1 MMFSLIYIPE
11 IMLSAGI
18 LLIII
23 IDLYLQK
30 HKYFSYLLI
39 QILLIVA
46 SIYALTEVPSQNHR
60 SYEFSKFTSLI
71 KFLLLIGAVIIF
83 HYTYKHL
90 NHLNNLKIEY
100 FTISVLGLIGTMIM
114 ISAYSLLM
122 LYLGIELLSLALYA
136 LIGFNKNSELSSE
149 AAIKYYVLG
158 AMSSGI
164 LLFGISLIYGFTG
177 SINYFDIGVQI
188 NSFDNNSVQFLGI
201 IFGMIFITAS
211 LCFKFGAAPFHIWV
225 PDIYQ
230 GSLVSTTILLSTLPK
245 VAVFIVFLKLY
256 FIPFATLD
264 FIWSDILIFIGIAS
278 IIIGSVFALT
288 QENIKRLLAYSAISN
303 IGFIILA
310 MGLVSSDG
318 LHASLYYTI
327 VYSFTAL
334 ASFGIITHITSNSHG
349 IEDISDLAGLSKTH
363 PYFAILILITMLS
376 SAGIPPLIGF
386 HAKLMVIQALIDS
399 SYIILSV
406 LIILMTVISAYY
418 YLRIIKTIYFE
429 QRENLISSYTSSN
442 ILLSINVIL
451 LLGLGIFPFIMFDI
465 TSYLVSLLSVISI

>member
-1 MMFSLIYIPE
+1 MIELFYIPE
-11 IMLSAGI
+11 VILSIGV
-18 LLIII
+18 LLVII

-30 HKYFSYLLI
+30 HKYISFFLI
-39 QILLIVA
+39 QLLLVIA
-46 SIYALTEVPSQNHR
+46 LLYALTEVPQQNYS
-60 SYEFSKFTSLI
+60 SYEFSEFTSLI
-71 KFLLLIGAVIIF
+71 KFLLILGAIIIF
-83 HYTYKHL
+83 QYTYSHL
-90 NHLNNLKIEY
+90 NHLNSLKIEY
-100 FTISVLGLIGTMIM
+100 FTISILGLVGTMVM

-136 LIGFNKNSELSSE
+136 LIGFNKHSGLSSE

-177 SINYFDIGVQI
+177 SINYFDIADQIRNI
-188 NSFDNNSVQFLGI
+188 NSNSVQYLGI
-201 IFGMIFITAS
+201 IFGIIFITAS

-230 GSLVSTTILLSTLPK
+230 GSLISTTILLSTLPK
-245 VAVFIVFLKLY
+245 IAVFIVFLKLY
-256 FIPFATLD
+256 FIPFMALEYV
-264 FIWSDILIFIGIAS
+264 WSDILIFIGIAS
-278 IIIGSVFALT
+278 IIIGSIFALT

-310 MGLVSSDG
+310 MALVSNDG

-334 ASFGIITHITSNSHG
+334 ASFGVVTHITSNSHG

-363 PYFAILILITMLS
+363 PYYAILILITMLS

-386 HAKLMVIQALIDS
+386 HAKLMVIQALINN
-399 SYIILSV
+399 SYILLS
-406 LIILMTVISAYY
+406 IIVVLMTVVSAYY
-418 YLRIIKTIYFE
+418 YLRVIKTVYFE
-429 QRENLISSYTSSN
+429 ERENLISTYTSSN

-451 LLGLGIFPFIMFDI
+451 LLGLGIFPFILFD
-465 TSYLVSLLSVISI
+465 TTNFLVNLLTVISI